1 MQQYPCKLCMSR
13 SLVCTHLTTGL
24 QIEEG
29 GRRRKISVFWDR
41 VSLCSGEEW
50 ERGVECADALCN
62 SSVIV
67 PIISR
72 KTFITGTRNKP
83 WKDVRSQ
90 AINIS
95 DMTADSAADYVLWD
109 WCLALQLVA
118 MRRKYPSVVL
128 PVLVGDLK
136 DAGFEEEYYTDFF
149 TSDCA
154 PAEIP
159 DVHVHKLHDRLRF
172 HLIHHMYACP
182 ITLTHRLHVVA
193 GFSCTRACTVRGT
206 WQMPSLIHSTA
217 SSASNCASGQFM
229 RLSTKFSACR
239 LFLSQGCV
247 RLPGVTVMMLLLRRC
262 STSVRSATLRVSSS
276 QSPWYAFMCALV
288 PFLFSVRICIC
299 AHKLNVSVTSLSGL
313 TGCD

>member
-1 MQQYPCKLCMSR
+1 M
-13 SLVCTHLTTGL
+13 
-24 QIEEG
+24 
-29 GRRRKISVFWDR
+29 FWDR
-41 VSLCSGEEW
+41 VSLCSGEAW

-83 WKDVRSQ
+83 WKEERSQ

-128 PVLVGDLK
+128 PVLVGDLR

-172 HLIHHMYACP
+172 HLIHHMHVCMPNRSYSRVACCCRFFLHTRMHCGRNMADAVMDP
-182 ITLTHRLHVVA
+182 QHCIKCQSLRKWTVYEIVDEIFRLQAISVSGLRAPAWNDCYDVIVATVFHVCAQRDVESLQFSRPLVCIHVRA
-193 GFSCTRACTVRGT
+193 GILPL
-206 WQMPSLIHSTA
+206 Q
-217 SSASNCASGQFM
+217 
-229 RLSTKFSACR
+229 
-239 LFLSQGCV
+239 CV
-247 RLPGVTVMMLLLRRC
+247 CV
-262 STSVRSATLRVSSS
+262 
-276 QSPWYAFMCALV
+276 Y
-288 PFLFSVRICIC
+288 IC
-299 AHKLNVSVTSLSGL
+299 AHELSVSVNTPAYLV
-313 TGCD
+313 